1 MPLSLRGE
9 SAMPLSLRGE
19 SGCGAAAGGG
29 GATPLGLRGES
40 AMALSLRGK
49 PGFADME
56 VLRAVGAVEALGAAA
71 HLLGIHLPIPSMS
84 FTKRGND

>member
-1 MPLSLRGE
+1 MPLSVRGVRDAIVRARDSGAGASAGGGGAMPLSLRGE

-19 SGCGAAAGGG
+19 
-29 GATPLGLRGES
+29 
-40 AMALSLRGK
+40 

-56 VLRAVGAVEALGAAA
+56 ALRAVGAVEALGAAA
-71 HLLGIHLPIPSMS
+71 QLLGIHIPIPSRS